1 MMNKHDDD
9 LRKLRDDF
17 VRFKREVTDALE
29 NLDESNF
36 SGNMKKIVARLG
48 GASAG
53 FEAYAD
59 AEKAVARMFAE
70 YKTEISSSITEIKA
84 QATAD
89 RATIETIAK
98 WQTDNDE
105 NVSSIASIKQQ
116 ANNNGSDIVILSSR
130 IDNTQSS
137 LASVQTKADASGAFI
152 NMFAASSPYSI
163 DVSKGYTYDSDN
175 NVYIFQ
181 NENGENITVDSTNF
195 AGIYIS
201 AMNNNFDSTV
211 KLMANIIRFGNYAS
225 VDSLGNF
232 YATRIFG
239 RGVSDVGEYPGAYFA
254 DITSTMAGSA
264 TGEPVGGDFCI
275 RKVPGYSDGII
286 RDDEDLVYGLMFD
299 KTLGEDAYS
308 VNFVVGS
315 SLNYGGH
322 SVWGYNYGQ
331 GKFYPKGTWD
341 FSVCSVD
348 GLGLVPVFG

>member
-59 AEKAVARMFAE
+59 AKQAVARMFAE

-105 NVSSIASIKQQ
+105 NVRSIASIKQQ
-116 ANNNGSDIVILSSR
+116 ADNNRSDIVILSSR
-130 IDNTQSS
+130 IANTQSS
-137 LASVQTKADASGAFI
+137 LASVQTRADASGAFI
-152 NMFAASSPYSI
+152 NLLAYSGNKNI
-163 DVSKGYTYDSDN
+163 DTSKGYYYDKDN
-175 NVYIFQ
+175 DEYVFYDF
-181 NENGENITVDSTNF
+181 EGEPVSISSYEF
-195 AGIYIS
+195 AGIYIE
-201 AMNNNFDSTV
+201 AMNNGATSGLTSVRLNADV
-211 KLMANIIRFGNYAS
+211 IKFGDYAS
-225 VDSLGNF
+225 VDNYGNF
-232 YATRIFG
+232 YAKRLWGDSSGTATID
-239 RGVSDVGEYPGAYFA
+239 SITYPGFFYAE
-254 DITSTMAGSA
+254 IGSGGFNSA
-264 TGEPVGGDFCI
+264 NQLVGANLYVKDYEGNI
-275 RKVPGYSDGII
+275 M
-286 RDDEDLVYGLMFD
+286 YGFQH
-299 KTLGEDAYS
+299 KFTEGEDADS
-308 VNFVVGS
+308 VNFIA
-315 SLNYGGH
+315 GGA

-331 GKFYPKGTWD
+331 YKLYPKGTWN
-341 FSVCSVD
+341 FSSCSVE